1 MGSFNFKSS
10 GKTQTQQLVEALEKS
25 PVPIGI
31 KTPLKPGS
39 QEGIF
44 AMSFSLADQL
54 NDNLRNLLMTNWG
67 ERLGFYDFGANLR
80 ELTSEFATQDD
91 FDAQATQRISAAV
104 TRWMPYITLEDFLSE
119 VDRTENK
126 NTGVIRITITYS
138 IPALEV
144 SRRALQVT
152 LYVL

>member
-10 GKTQTQQLVEALEKS
+10 GKTQTQQLIEALEKS

-31 KTPLKPGS
+31 KTPLQPGS
-39 QEGIF
+39 QEGVF